1 MFCDAL
7 HFIYEWEPWDN
18 SAGLT
23 DKTQELY
30 ELIGKNFCIDS
41 PDGF

>member
-1 MFCDAL
+1 MFCDARQL
-7 HFIYEWEPWDN
+7 IYEWEPWDN

-30 ELIGKNFCIDS
+30 ELIKANFS
-41 PDGF
+41 LKLANRF